1 MGQFINQPDFITHD
15 IKSINASNT
24 IDTSTFLD
32 SSLIYIGGQT
42 GSQTIAVIPA
52 GANDGMGADT
62 LIINNGGSSENV
74 ATNLATTGGSGTGCT
89 VNIDSADTN
98 GVVTSVSVNQP
109 GKDYSP
115 GDILEITGGTA
126 GGAKVQITGLL
137 VNPPTQNQAI
147 TFSAPPQ
154 GEWFPVVVDYVLLTG
169 TTVTDLIAGK

>member
-15 IKSINASNT
+15 IKAINASNT
-24 IDTSTFLD
+24 IDTTTFLD
-32 SSLIYIGGQT
+32 SSLIYIGSQS

-52 GANDGMGADT
+52 GANNGMGADT
-62 LIINNGGSSENV
+62 LIIDNGSNSENA

-89 VNIDSADTN
+89 VNIDTVDSN

-115 GDILEITGGTA
+115 GDILEITGGT
-126 GGAKVQITGLL
+126 GSGATVQITGLS
-137 VNPPTQNQAI
+137 VNPPTQNQAVV
-147 TFSAPPQ
+147 FAAPPQ